1 MTIDHIFIFTDD
13 HGQVAEQLI
22 EFGFTEGSS
31 RIHTGQGT
39 SNRKFYFDNFFLEII
54 WKHNEDEINSDLT
67 KPTGLWQRANF
78 RANDFSPFGLCLVNS
93 EETDQLFNAAF
104 KYKPSYLPDSMAID
118 VLSNED
124 QPSLPWT
131 FRLPFKGQ
139 MNQHGEPTIHENEI
153 QRLTKARFEY
163 RGNGENQFLSNFEND
178 ANIEFISSSRN
189 WLKLTFDNGRQG
201 KNRDFE
207 SLQLT
212 IEF

>member
-1 MTIDHIFIFTDD
+1 MNIHHIFIFTD
-13 HGQVAEQLI
+13 HSENAAEQLI
-22 EFGFTEGSS
+22 KFGFTEGSS

-78 RANDFSPFGLCLVNS
+78 KANDFSPFGLCLVNS
-93 EETDQLFNAAF
+93 IETDQLFKTAF

-124 QPSLPWT
+124 HPTLPWT

-139 MNQHGEPTIHENEI
+139 MNQLGEPTIHKNGI
-153 QRLTKARFEY
+153 QNLSKVCFEH
-163 RGNGENQFLSNFEND
+163 RHVGDNQFLKYFD
-178 ANIEFISSSRN
+178 LDKNIEFISSSRN
-189 WLKLTFDNGRQG
+189 WLKLTFDNGKQG
-201 KNRDFE
+201 KRKDFE
-207 SLQLT
+207 ALQLT
-212 IEF
+212 IEY